1 MPPAKSN
8 KLSHAQIALAAR
20 YDPAIQASILCKG
33 NLMLKSFTFAATLVA
48 APAILAQDAPPPQG
62 GMPSP
67 EQIIGFLDA
76 DKDGFIAKDE
86 AQGPMVQYFDMID
99 ADKDG
104 KISLEELKTAMAAMR
119 PPEPTEGDK

>member
-1 MPPAKSN
+1 MFKIP
-8 KLSHAQIALAAR
+8 
-20 YDPAIQASILCKG
+20 
-33 NLMLKSFTFAATLVA
+33 LVA
-48 APAILAQDAPPPQG
+48 GLLALSTAAAAQDAPPSGG

-76 DKDGFIAKDE
+76 DKDGFVSKDE